1 MQPGFSITLETDCDQ
16 KLIHDKI
23 SRWGGK
29 WLVFEEL
36 EDGERY
42 TVVTDNPKNG
52 VSQKTVIYC
61 KNVDSDSLVSAIDS
75 GKIIQFESALQTID
89 DDDPDNPSIGIP
101 AFTNLRPSSLFSDL
115 LSDGK
120 WYRNGLNISNKAKRI
135 GFDDVEE
142 AWNTIEDSSERLP
155 QVVIGW
161 GGEGDLPSVDPD
173 ILSTILCGFADVYVP
188 VTGAAMDSL
197 NMRMGR
203 FGLPSGSVRVFTSN
217 PSVVSRQPLY
227 TDERIRTR
235 PNGRQFE
242 LDIFLRL
249 AKITLTKNSMIHIS
263 ESNESALIEEVST
276 EIEPSVVPF
285 EEFERLKKLNQEIL
299 KMNNMLQ
306 QNNETLKSNI
316 EDAFSE
322 VSTLNDEI
330 LQLNL
335 LIESYKEKTRSD
347 KSVIKELN
355 RALSEFKEIRP
366 HMHKIIS
373 EEGLSNVDDFFA
385 FIDNLREDDLDEGV
399 EENLEFESINSVLQ
413 KIQSE
418 YSSSFI
424 ILKSAFKSAKEHK
437 KFRYSRR
444 IMEAFEMMERSMATL
459 RSTAG
464 KNQKLNYEQIF
475 RKNGDFSVANRET
488 GTTMDQFGD
497 HRKFRNGDKLITM
510 GAHIKI
516 GTGTDDECA
525 RIHFKFDKNTGKILI
540 GHCGLHLP
548 TASNR

>member
-16 KLIHDKI
+16 ELIHNKI

-29 WLVFEEL
+29 WLIYEEF

-75 GKIIQFESALQTID
+75 GKIVQFESALLTID

-161 GGEGDLPSVDPD
+161 GGKGDLPSVDPD

-263 ESNESALIEEVST
+263 ESNESTLIEEVST
-276 EIEPSVVPF
+276 EIEPDVVPF
-285 EEFERLKKLNQEIL
+285 EEFQRLKKLNQEL
-299 KMNNMLQ
+299 QKLNNMLLQ
-306 QNNETLKSNI
+306 SNETLRNEK

-322 VSTLNDEI
+322 SNSLKEEKER
-330 LQLNL
+330 LNL
-335 LIESYKEKTRSD
+335 MIESYKDKIQDD
-347 KSVIKELN
+347 KSKIKELN
-355 RALSEFKEIRP
+355 KALKEFKQIRQ
-366 HMHKIIS
+366 HLQKIAT
-373 EEGLSNVDDFFA
+373 EEGLTSIDDLIA
-385 FIDNLREDDLDEGV
+385 YLEELRED
-399 EENLEFESINSVLQ
+399 EFEEDIDESLEHDSIYDVLQ
-413 KIQSE
+413 KIQ
-418 YSSSFI
+418 YDHSSSFI

-437 KFRYSRR
+437 KFRHSRR
-444 IMEAFEMMERSMATL
+444 IMEAFEMMERSVPSLKSA
-459 RSTAG
+459 AG
-464 KNQKLNYEQIF
+464 KNQRLNYEKIF

-488 GTTMDQFGD
+488 KATMDQYGD
-497 HRKFRNGDKLITM
+497 YRKFKNGNELIVM
-510 GAHIKI
+510 AAHIKI

-525 RIHFKFDKNTGKILI
+525 RIHFKFDKQKGKILI